1 MTEYFDYHGIFAA
14 MPGNYLAFAVA
25 GYLLGSIPF
34 GLAIAKILRLGDLRK
49 IGSGNIGATNVLR
62 TGNKGAAAATLLLDA
77 AKGAVAVLIGR
88 FAESGDVAQITGLMA
103 FIGHCFPVWL
113 MFRGG
118 KGVAT
123 FIGIVLALNFPAGI
137 ATCLTW
143 LAVAFLF
150 RISSLS
156 ALISCIAFP
165 MWLFILGKPEYAALA
180 VILAILIWLRHAQNI
195 QRILK
200 GEEPRIGKKR

>member
-1 MTEYFDYHGIFAA
+1 MLGS
-14 MPGNYLAFAVA
+14 YLAYAAA
-25 GYLLGSIPF
+25 GYFLGSIPF
-34 GLAIAKILRLGDLRK
+34 GLVIAKLLRLGDLRK

-88 FAESGDVAQITGLMA
+88 FAESGDVVQITGLMA

-123 FIGIVLALNFPAGI
+123 FIGIVLALSLPAGI

-156 ALISCIAFP
+156 ALISCIACP
-165 MWLFILGKPEYAALA
+165 MWLIILGKPEYAILSVMLA
-180 VILAILIWLRHAQNI
+180 VLVWVRHAQNI
-195 QRILK
+195 RRILNC
-200 GEEPRIGKKR
+200 EEPRIGKKR

>member
-1 MTEYFDYHGIFAA
+1 MMEFFDHFGISVA
-14 MPGNYLAFAVA
+14 MLGSYLAYAAA
-25 GYLLGSIPF
+25 GYFLGSIPF
-34 GLAIAKILRLGDLRK
+34 GLVIAKLLRLGDLRK

-88 FAESGDVAQITGLMA
+88 FAESGDVVQITGLMA

-123 FIGIVLALNFPAGI
+123 FIGIVLALSLPAGI

-156 ALISCIAFP
+156 ALISCIACP
-165 MWLFILGKPEYAALA
+165 MWLIILGKPEYAILSVMLA
-180 VILAILIWLRHAQNI
+180 VLVWVRHAQNI
-195 QRILK
+195 RRILNC
-200 GEEPRIGKKR
+200 EEPRIGKKR

>member
-1 MTEYFDYHGIFAA
+1 MTEYFDYHGVSAV
-14 MPGNYLAFAVA
+14 MLGNYLAFATV

-34 GLAIAKILRLGDLRK
+34 GLIIAKILRLGDLRK

-62 TGNKGAAAATLLLDA
+62 TGNTGAAAATLLLDA

-88 FAESGDVAQITGLMA
+88 LAENGDVVQITGLMA

-123 FIGIVLALNFPAGI
+123 FIGIVLALNLPAGI

-150 RISSLS
+150 RIASLS
-156 ALISCIAFP
+156 ALISCIACP
-165 MWLFILGKPEYAALA
+165 MWLIILAKPEYAILSI
-180 VILAILIWLRHAQNI
+180 ILAIFIWFRHAQNI
-195 QRILK
+195 RRILNY
-200 GEEPRIGKKR
+200 EEPRIGKKR

>member
-1 MTEYFDYHGIFAA
+1 MLGS
-14 MPGNYLAFAVA
+14 YLAYAAA
-25 GYLLGSIPF
+25 GYFLGSIPF
-34 GLAIAKILRLGDLRK
+34 GLVIAKLLRLGDLRK

-88 FAESGDVAQITGLMA
+88 FAESGDVVQITGLMA

-123 FIGIVLALNFPAGI
+123 FIGIVLALSLPAGI

-156 ALISCIAFP
+156 ALISCIACP
-165 MWLFILGKPEYAALA
+165 MWLIILGKPEYAILSVMLA
-180 VILAILIWLRHAQNI
+180 VLVWVRHAQNI
-195 QRILK
+195 RRILN

>member
-1 MTEYFDYHGIFAA
+1 MMEFFDHFGTSVA
-14 MPGNYLAFAVA
+14 MLGSYLAYAAA
-25 GYLLGSIPF
+25 GYFLGSIPF
-34 GLAIAKILRLGDLRK
+34 GLVIAKLLRLGDLRK

-88 FAESGDVAQITGLMA
+88 FAESGDVVQITGLMA

-123 FIGIVLALNFPAGI
+123 FIGIVLALSLPAGI

-156 ALISCIAFP
+156 ALISCIACP
-165 MWLFILGKPEYAALA
+165 MWLIILGKPEYAILSVMLA
-180 VILAILIWLRHAQNI
+180 VLVWVRHAQNI
-195 QRILK
+195 RRILN

>member
-1 MTEYFDYHGIFAA
+1 MMEFFDHFGISAA
-14 MPGNYLAFAVA
+14 TLVSYLAYAAA
-25 GYLLGSIPF
+25 GYFLGSIPF
-34 GLAIAKILRLGDLRK
+34 GLVIAKLLRLGDLRK

-88 FAESGDVAQITGLMA
+88 FAESGDVVQITGLMA

-123 FIGIVLALNFPAGI
+123 FIGIVLALSLPAGI

-156 ALISCIAFP
+156 ALISCIACP
-165 MWLFILGKPEYAALA
+165 MWLIILGKPEYAILSVMLA
-180 VILAILIWLRHAQNI
+180 VLVWVRHAQNI
-195 QRILK
+195 RRILN

>member
-1 MTEYFDYHGIFAA
+1 MMEFFDHFGISVA
-14 MPGNYLAFAVA
+14 MLGSYLAYAAA
-25 GYLLGSIPF
+25 GYFLGSIPF
-34 GLAIAKILRLGDLRK
+34 GLVIAKLLRLGDLRK

-88 FAESGDVAQITGLMA
+88 FAESGDVVQITGLMA

-123 FIGIVLALNFPAGI
+123 FIGIVLALSLPAGI

-156 ALISCIAFP
+156 ALISCIACP
-165 MWLFILGKPEYAALA
+165 MWLIILGKPEYAILSVMLA
-180 VILAILIWLRHAQNI
+180 VLVWVRHAQNI
-195 QRILK
+195 RRILN